1 MAKLLNLKTGDDPKN
16 AIGKK
21 IHIGDHDKLYSIN
34 DSKVITGHYLK
45 DKETLANEGKDLRAI
60 NNYCIQYANEY
71 YNGNIPGQ
79 LDAQKKINSLFK
91 EEIETKTIKA
101 YVKLQNSTQLKQM
114 VENNETINTITRKV
128 TIRTKPVFSDK
139 LTTLRIKIGSDYY
152 RILSRDIR
160 DTDMATIMIVEL
172 INE

>member
-1 MAKLLNLKTGDDPKN
+1 MQAGLLRDFIEVYRQSVTKN
-16 AIGKK
+16 PTNG
-21 IHIGDHDKLYSIN
+21 
-34 DSKVITGHYLK
+34 
-45 DKETLANEGKDLRAI
+45 ETIIAWEKAWRGRARV
-60 NNYCIQYANEY
+60 EFSS
-71 YNGNIPGQ
+71 G
-79 LDAQKKINSLFK
+79 
-91 EEIETKTIKA
+91 T
-101 YVKLQNSTQLKQM
+101 QM

>member
-1 MAKLLNLKTGDDPKN
+1 MQAGLLRDFIEVYRQSVTKN
-16 AIGKK
+16 PTNG
-21 IHIGDHDKLYSIN
+21 
-34 DSKVITGHYLK
+34 
-45 DKETLANEGKDLRAI
+45 ETIISWEKAWRGRARV
-60 NNYCIQYANEY
+60 EFSS
-71 YNGNIPGQ
+71 G
-79 LDAQKKINSLFK
+79 
-91 EEIETKTIKA
+91 T
-101 YVKLQNSTQLKQM
+101 QM

>member
-1 MAKLLNLKTGDDPKN
+1 MQAGLLRDFIEVYRQSVTKN
-16 AIGKK
+16 PTNG
-21 IHIGDHDKLYSIN
+21 
-34 DSKVITGHYLK
+34 
-45 DKETLANEGKDLRAI
+45 ETIIAWEKAWRGRARV
-60 NNYCIQYANEY
+60 EFSS
-71 YNGNIPGQ
+71 G
-79 LDAQKKINSLFK
+79 
-91 EEIETKTIKA
+91 T
-101 YVKLQNSTQLKQM
+101 QM

-139 LTTLRIKIGSDYY
+139 PSTLRIKIGSDYY

>member
-1 MAKLLNLKTGDDPKN
+1 MQAGLLRDFIEVYRQSVTKN
-16 AIGKK
+16 PTNG
-21 IHIGDHDKLYSIN
+21 
-34 DSKVITGHYLK
+34 
-45 DKETLANEGKDLRAI
+45 ETIISWEKAWRGRARV
-60 NNYCIQYANEY
+60 EFSS
-71 YNGNIPGQ
+71 G
-79 LDAQKKINSLFK
+79 
-91 EEIETKTIKA
+91 T
-101 YVKLQNSTQLKQM
+101 QM

-152 RILSRDIR
+152 RSLSRDIR